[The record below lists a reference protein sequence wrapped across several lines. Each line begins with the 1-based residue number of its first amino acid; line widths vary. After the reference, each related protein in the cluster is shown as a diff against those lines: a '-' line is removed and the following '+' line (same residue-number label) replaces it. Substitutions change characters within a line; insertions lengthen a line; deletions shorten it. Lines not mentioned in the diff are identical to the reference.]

1 VFRLINDIGI
11 DLGTA
16 NVRVYLPGKGIVL
29 REPSVVA
36 VSLPDMNVQAIG
48 ERARE
53 MLGRTPN
60 SMMAVRPIV
69 DGVIADY
76 TYAQK
81 MLEFILHKVCGV
93 NSFFKPRVLIAVPS
107 GITSVQRR
115 AVRQAALGA
124 GARIALLVEEPKAAA
139 LGASLPIAAAG
150 GNMVVDLGAG
160 ISDAAVIS
168 LNGVVLCR
176 SIPVGGKKMDDAIIR
191 HVKIKYNLSIGDQT
205 AEAVKIAVG
214 SARPLTKELRV
225 EVRGRDLVTG
235 LPQTI
240 TITSEEVR
248 ENILDSISQ
257 IVDRVKAVLEHT
269 PPELASDIIERGIIL
284 TGGLSQLRGI
294 DTVIA
299 EATGVPTRP
308 ADEPMEAVAVGIGRM
323 LEQGYDLKEDI
334 SVPNEPALV

>member
-1 VFRLINDIGI
+1 MLRLINDIGI

-29 REPSVVA
+29 REPSVIA
-36 VSLPDMNVQAIG
+36 VSLPDKNVQAIG
-48 ERARE
+48 GRARE
-53 MLGRTPN
+53 MLGRTPDT
-60 SMMAVRPIV
+60 MMAVQPIV

-81 MLEFILHKVCGV
+81 MLEFILRKVCGV
-93 NSFFKPRVLIAVPS
+93 NSFFKPRVLLGVPS

-150 GNMVVDLGAG
+150 GNMVIDLGAG

-168 LNGVVLCR
+168 LNGVVLSR
-176 SIPVGGKKMDDAIIR
+176 SIAIGGKRMDEAIIR
-191 HVKIKYNLSIGDQT
+191 HVKIKYNMSIGDQT

-214 SARPLTKELRV
+214 SASPLTKELRT

-235 LPQTI
+235 MPRTVDM
-240 TITSEEVR
+240 TSEEVR
-248 ENILDSISQ
+248 SVIQDLISQ
-257 IVDRVKAVLEHT
+257 IVDRIKSVLEHT
-269 PPELASDIIERGIIL
+269 PPELAADIIERGIIL
-284 TGGLSQLRGI
+284 TGGLSLLRGI
-294 DTVIA
+294 DGVIA
-299 EATGVPTRP
+299 DATGVPTRP
-308 ADEPMEAVAVGIGRM
+308 ADEPTEAVAVGIGRM

-334 SVPNEPALV
+334 SVPTEHALA